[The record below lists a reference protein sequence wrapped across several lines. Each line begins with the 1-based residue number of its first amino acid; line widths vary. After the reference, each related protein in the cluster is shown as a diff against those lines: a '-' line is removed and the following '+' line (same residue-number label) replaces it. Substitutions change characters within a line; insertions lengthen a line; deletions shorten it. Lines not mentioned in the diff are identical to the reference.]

1 MERLTFNVS
10 SGRGR
15 QQLLVGSRPSTA
27 ARRPPS
33 SSRYSAITT
42 RVAAAVRERYDWDY
56 LWMIA
61 FTAVLFFRPQDHVPP
76 LAAFHLAELTAAA
89 GLAAMAARRMSS
101 GLPIAKINPEVVGV
115 LALGAV
121 IVFTIPFSFWPGGS
135 LALFSDIYVKIIL
148 IFALMISTITTPRR
162 LSQMTWLIIL
172 ICGYLSVRGIYDYAR
187 GVNLMEGDR
196 LRGAVGGFMENPNDL
211 AMNLIVF
218 MAPALMIV
226 FQDHRM
232 FRRFVAAGLVLVMAV
247 AIVLTKSR
255 AGFIGIGAM
264 GLVVIYY
271 AMRQRPAVVF
281 ALIFA
286 AIIATPMMPNAF
298 WDRMASITN
307 PDEDQTGSRQ
317 QRIQLFKQGLQVF
330 AENPITGIG
339 AGQFVNYDGE
349 MMVARWRVT
358 HNVWLQVAA
367 ELGIFGF
374 GAFAFL
380 VWRAFSS
387 CFAARRLIRGPTR
400 KHPGGGVVTTLTAEE
415 EKIVDMNAKGML
427 AGLVGWLVCAF
438 FASVAFNWTFYYVFG
453 LAVVGREIAR
463 ERRAASEPAAQPAV
477 ATVPVAAWRR
487 TQYAG

>member
-10 SGRGR
+10 SGRGQR
-15 QQLLVGSRPSTA
+15 RLTIGTSAGTTPPRPSRYA
-27 ARRPPS
+27 VARS
-33 SSRYSAITT
+33 
-42 RVAAAVRERYDWDY
+42 RVAAAVREHYDWDY

-61 FTAVLFFRPQDHVPP
+61 FTAVLFFRPQDHIPA
-76 LAAFHLAELTAAA
+76 LAAVHLAELTAVA
-89 GLAAMAARRMSS
+89 GLAAMSARRMAS
-101 GLPIAKINPEVVGV
+101 GQPIARINPEVVGV

-121 IVFTIPFSFWPGGS
+121 IVFTTPFSFWPGGS
-135 LALFSDIYVKIIL
+135 LSLFSDVYVKIIL
-148 IFALMISTITTPRR
+148 IFALMISTITTPKR
-162 LSQMTWLIIL
+162 LTQMTWLIIL
-172 ICGYLSVRGIYDYAR
+172 ICGYLSVRGIYDYLR

-226 FQDHRM
+226 FHDSRV
-232 FRRFVAAGLVLVMAV
+232 FRRLVAAGIVLVMAV
-247 AIVLTKSR
+247 AIMLTKSR

-264 GLVVIYY
+264 GLVVMYY
-271 AMRQRPAVVF
+271 VMRERPAIVF

-286 AIIATPMMPNAF
+286 GMAATPLMPSSF

-349 MMVARWRVT
+349 MMIERWRVT

-374 GAFAFL
+374 AAFAFL
-380 VWRAFSS
+380 VWRAFTS
-387 CFAARRLIRGPTR
+387 CFAARRAIRGPTR
-400 KHPGGGVVTTLTAEE
+400 RTRRAPETTLTPQDQ
-415 EKIVDMNAKGML
+415 KIIDMYAKGML

-438 FASVAFNWTFYYVFG
+438 FASVAFNWTFYYVFA
-453 LAVVGREIAR
+453 LAVAGRDIAR
-463 ERRAASEPAAQPAV
+463 EHRAPSEPATDEGV
-477 ATVPVAAWRR
+477 ANVPVAPWRR
-487 TQYAG
+487 RVFST